1 MPSTPLFHFGHG
13 LSYTTFVYS
22 PLTLTED
29 TVDVGER
36 DGVTNSGKRRGAEVV
51 QLYGELVM
59 EPGPIEISAGSS
71 SSDIRSRAAV
81 TVTGKTRPIKGE
93 NGASLSTAVSS

>member
-1 MPSTPLFHFGHG
+1 MESQPHRHHGYLDMPSTPLFHFGHG

-29 TVDVGER
+29 TVDVGG
-36 DGVTNSGKRRGAEVV
+36 DVKASLTVTNSGKRRGT
-51 QLYGELVM
+51 EL
-59 EPGPIEISAGSS
+59 
-71 SSDIRSRAAV
+71 RSRATV

-93 NGASLSTAVSS
+93 NRRFLSTAVSS